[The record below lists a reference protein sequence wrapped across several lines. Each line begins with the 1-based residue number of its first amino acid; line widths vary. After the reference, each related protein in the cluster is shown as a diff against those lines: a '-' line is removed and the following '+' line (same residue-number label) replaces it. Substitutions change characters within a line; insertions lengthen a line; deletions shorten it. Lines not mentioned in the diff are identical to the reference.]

1 MLKIKSRRGKMD
13 INELFRTVVLSDD
26 VKDIPI
32 LYIIMVFNCVLDA
45 ISSGECFYKT
55 EFE

>member
-1 MLKIKSRRGKMD
+1 MDVLKLYEK
-13 INELFRTVVLSDD
+13 VLMNDD
-26 VKDIPI
+26 VKGIPI
-32 LYIIMVFNCVLDA
+32 DYIYIIVMAVIEA